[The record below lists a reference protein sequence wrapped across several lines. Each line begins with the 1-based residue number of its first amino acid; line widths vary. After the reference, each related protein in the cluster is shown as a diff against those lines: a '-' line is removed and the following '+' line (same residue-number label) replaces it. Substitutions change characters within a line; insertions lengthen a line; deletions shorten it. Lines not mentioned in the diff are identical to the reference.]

1 MVYWLGL
8 ARVHTVARGTAQQCW
23 EKCAGGQGGVSLFE
37 SLSER
42 LRGVFRSLRG
52 QGLLSEADI
61 DAALREIRLA
71 LLEADVHFRVV
82 KQLLERVRTRA
93 TGQEI
98 LKSLNPD
105 QAVLRVVRDEMVELL
120 GGSEIHG
127 LQKAARPPSVVLLV
141 GLQGSGKTTTAAKLG
156 RWMAS
161 RGSHPLLV
169 STDVHRPAA
178 REQLMTIGTRAGL
191 AVHHPEEPDPVGIL
205 RSTLQEARAVGQDVV
220 LVDTAGRLH
229 VDDGLMDELARLR
242 DAAEPTEVLYVADA
256 LSGQDAVR
264 SASEFHRRIGI
275 TGIVLTKLD
284 GDSRGGAAL
293 SATAVTGRP
302 VKFAGLGETI
312 EALEPF
318 EPARMVSRILG
329 MGDVLGLIERA
340 EEAFDRDQAEEL
352 ARKMRRAEFS
362 LEDYRD
368 QMRQLR
374 RMGPLDQVLSMM
386 PGLGVPRGID
396 VERGEQ
402 ELRRSIAIID
412 SMTPSERLEPSLVN
426 GRRRKRIARGSGSTV
441 QDVNRLLRQFA
452 QTKKLM
458 KGLGGG
464 PKAMRRLAARMPQL
478 RQSSQARRP

>member
-1 MVYWLGL
+1 M
-8 ARVHTVARGTAQQCW
+8 
-23 EKCAGGQGGVSLFE
+23 FE
-37 SLSER
+37 TLSER
-42 LRGVFRSLRG
+42 LQAVFRSLRG
-52 QGLLSEADI
+52 QGLLSEAQVE
-61 DAALREIRLA
+61 AAFREIRLA

-82 KQLLERVRTRA
+82 KQLLERVRARA
-93 TGQEI
+93 SGQEI

-120 GGSEIHG
+120 GGDDVPGIQTAS
-127 LQKAARPPSVVLLV
+127 RPPSVVLLA

-156 RWMAS
+156 RWLAD

-169 STDVHRPAA
+169 STDVQRPAA
-178 REQLMTIGTRAGL
+178 REQLRTIGTRAGL
-191 AVHHPEEPDPVGIL
+191 KVHHPDESDAPAIL
-205 RSTLQEARAVGQDVV
+205 RSALAEAGAVGHDVV

-229 VDDGLMDELARLR
+229 IDDALMEELAGLR
-242 DAAEPTEVLYVADA
+242 DAAEPSEVLYVADA
-256 LSGQDAVR
+256 LTGQDAVR
-264 SASEFHRRIGI
+264 SAEEFHRRIGI

-293 SATAVTGRP
+293 SAAAVTGRP

-329 MGDVLGLIERA
+329 LGDVLGLIARA
-340 EEAFDRDQAEEL
+340 EETVEKEQAEEL
-352 ARKMRRAEFS
+352 VRKIRRSEFS

-374 RMGPLDQVLSMM
+374 KLGPLDQVLSMM
-386 PGLGVPRGID
+386 PGMGSLKGVD
-396 VERGEQ
+396 VERGEE

-412 SMTPSERLEPSLVN
+412 SMTVKERLEPSVIN
-426 GRRRKRIARGSGSTV
+426 GSRRKRIARGSGNTV

-452 QTKKLM
+452 QTRKLM
-458 KGLGGG
+458 KGLGAG
-464 PKAMRRLAARMPQL
+464 PKAMKRLAARMPQL
-478 RQSSQARRP
+478 R